1 MTTVGEALAAFESSW
16 VETQPITPQTAYR
29 RTLRLVGLYL
39 RDHPPGIDA
48 PLADLTPDALS
59 GFVVWH
65 RAHALADD
73 ARGTYKVAV
82 HVARLGAFLAEQYG
96 MADLA
101 LDRDALR
108 ALVPD
113 EEPA

>member
-1 MTTVGEALAAFESSW
+1 MTTVGEALDAFESSW
-16 VETQPITPQTAYR
+16 VAGQSITPQTAYR
-29 RTLRLVGLYL
+29 RTLRLIGLYL
-39 RDHPPGIDA
+39 RDHPPGRDA
-48 PLADLTPDALS
+48 PLAELTPDVLT

-73 ARGTYKVAV
+73 ARGTHKVTV
-82 HVARLGAFLAEQYG
+82 HIARLGAYLAAEYG

-101 LDRDALR
+101 LDREALR

-113 EEPA
+113 EGTA